1 MFSHLKALWRSLQSH
16 DWKETKMRIRRS
28 ELETRKSRHIS
39 VLEMALWM
47 LKMMLK
53 ATPRV
58 LIVLCMLNRREVKLE
73 RVHPK
78 LQAAKA
84 HIRFQPAC
92 LAVA

>member
-1 MFSHLKALWRSLQSH
+1 
-16 DWKETKMRIRRS
+16 MRVRRS
-28 ELETRKSRHIS
+28 KLETRKSRYVH

-58 LIVLCMLNRREVKLE
+58 LIVLRMLNRREVKLE
-73 RVHPK
+73 TVHPK

-84 HIRFQPAC
+84 RIRFQPAC